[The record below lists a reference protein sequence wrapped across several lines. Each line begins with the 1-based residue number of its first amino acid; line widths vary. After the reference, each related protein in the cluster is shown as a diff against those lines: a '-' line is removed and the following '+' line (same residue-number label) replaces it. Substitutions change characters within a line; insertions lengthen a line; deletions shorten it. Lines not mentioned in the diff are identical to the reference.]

1 MYSLSFPI
9 GSIFRFLGLPR
20 THLSKIISTRRT
32 HPSSQIRDV
41 PIVLAALWIPN
52 YKNFLEGVYFRNFYI
67 WNTYLRKKNIRK
79 NLGGGRQESTHT
91 LRHNLSVWYSTSW
104 SRCTNGLIK
113 SPIIFALSVIAT
125 VSVVF
130 VLCRTLCSFRKLWF
144 GKPLHSPTI
153 FVTTEIVQGS
163 PSERDQVFVK
173 SCLYGPYLTLRS
185 PLLPKTMH
193 LVHLHLLT
201 WFNHRKCV
209 IGRKTGKGCSCFG
222 PILSW

>member
-1 MYSLSFPI
+1 MC
-9 GSIFRFLGLPR
+9 
-20 THLSKIISTRRT
+20 
-32 HPSSQIRDV
+32 
-41 PIVLAALWIPN
+41 
-52 YKNFLEGVYFRNFYI
+52 YFRNFYI

-130 VLCRTLCSFRKLWF
+130 VLCRTLCSFPSRKLWF

-153 FVTTEIVQGS
+153 FVTTTKPQYEMPHMHQAFCWNCSGFTVGKRSGICKKLFVWSLSNSPKSTSSKDHAFS
-163 PSERDQVFVK
+163 PS
-173 SCLYGPYLTLRS
+173 SS
-185 PLLPKTMH
+185 PD
-193 LVHLHLLT
+193 LV
-201 WFNHRKCV
+201 
-209 IGRKTGKGCSCFG
+209 
-222 PILSW
+222 